1 MFFSL
6 STIKCDY
13 ELPLSAEQL
22 SFDNINWSS
31 KDFTSPSLDGGGY
44 TIEEDGQI
52 YEEILEAEHDEE
64 TGEITYKDNGIRK
77 LEYTGEIRFNLLHV
91 TEEEDLWVEFIAWV
105 RKGDLKEIYLEE
117 WSLSANEERKER
129 EDKFKRNLSK
139 NLNSKKKWWHPLY
152 TIYSLGVRCVYGII
166 KWVLIKTLQLV
177 TFIFKKFLDLS

>member
-13 ELPLSAEQL
+13 ALPLSDEQL
-22 SFDNINWSS
+22 SFDSIDWGS
-31 KDFTSPSLDGGGY
+31 KDFTTPSLDGDGY

-64 TGEITYKDNGIRK
+64 TGEVTYKDNGIRK

-117 WSLSANEERKER
+117 WAVTTNEARKKR
-129 EDKFKRNLSK
+129 EDTLNCDLIKS
-139 NLNSKKKWWHPLY
+139 LNSEKKWWYPLY
-152 TIYSLGVRCVYGII
+152 KIYSFGLQCVYGVI
-166 KWVLIKTLQLV
+166 KWVLIRTLQLV
-177 TFIFKKFLDLS
+177 TFICQKIS